1 VTPGLQRLLD
11 NKGAR
16 RVLAALGDGPDSARI
31 VGGAVRDALLDR
43 PVHDIDIATSCVP
56 EETQARLGAA
66 KIKAVPTGIA
76 HGTITAV
83 VNGKGIEVTTLR
95 LDLAT
100 DGRHAEVAFTDDWQA
115 DASRRDF
122 TFNALS
128 LDQTGVVH
136 DYFGGQ
142 QDLAAGLVRFVGEA
156 DARVREDY
164 LRILRFFRFFAW
176 YGVGEPDAA
185 ALSACEAGRNGLA
198 QLSAERIRVELL
210 KLLGAPDPLPAA
222 KAMAEAGVLQG
233 LLGADAPDALAKLIS
248 VEGAVD
254 PLLRLA
260 ALAPGDATE
269 MKALGEKLRLSN
281 AERRSL
287 SDLAKPWNDL
297 DAEPSAMLYRMG
309 ADRYRRR
316 ALLAFAVQGKPLA
329 GKLAAADAW
338 TSKTFPLAGRDL
350 LALGVPKGPAVGVLH
365 SSLEAWWI
373 DCGFRPSK
381 TDILREAEAR
391 LSGASGE
398 GK

>member
-1 VTPGLQRLLD
+1 
-11 NKGAR
+11 
-16 RVLAALGDGPDSARI
+16 
-31 VGGAVRDALLDR
+31 
-43 PVHDIDIATSCVP
+43 
-56 EETQARLGAA
+56 
-66 KIKAVPTGIA
+66 
-76 HGTITAV
+76 